1 MATCRA
7 PVSSIKSHNLSI
19 NHISIAWEHGTS
31 SSSSSSSSASSSS
44 LDSWRTR
51 VAPGP
56 WGVLALTASDDC
68 TVSMWLVD
76 VTKAGLGVDGSGNKD
91 RDLALESGK
100 GEGESSSSMA
110 GRYGGSPMVH
120 IRRFVFSS
128 PIQRCFFD
136 EKLRGGRGGRGGR
149 VGSGGSGVESD
160 SIIRDPSSSLH
171 SLHCADR
178 MVVGSWGSTLHVVE
192 CGIPNGLNMDIDT
205 RKKVAVGGSRDR
217 ADAGVQ
223 MMVEALLTQPL
234 SEPVNAPHDM
244 VHHIP
249 GFEAANGGRGGGGG
263 GGREVSAVVSAVVL
277 RFGLAVLGLD
287 QPLTPYA
294 PMQRGG
300 RRGVGAEKGDDEG
313 GGVKIRFKIL
323 S

>member
-1 MATCRA
+1 MAGVGGVGGAGEFSFVPRSFLVCGFEGGQLEVWAVPLPASPSAAGGRGGRGGGRMATCRA

-136 EKLRGGRGGRGGR
+136 EKLRGGRGG
-149 VGSGGSGVESD
+149 SGVESD

-178 MVVGSWGSTLHVVE
+178 MVVGSWGSTLHVV
-192 CGIPNGLNMDIDT
+192 GIVT
-205 RKKVAVGGSRDR
+205 
-217 ADAGVQ
+217 
-223 MMVEALLTQPL
+223 
-234 SEPVNAPHDM
+234 
-244 VHHIP
+244 P
-249 GFEAANGGRGGGGG
+249 GR
-263 GGREVSAVVSAVVL
+263 
-277 RFGLAVLGLD
+277 
-287 QPLTPYA
+287 
-294 PMQRGG
+294 
-300 RRGVGAEKGDDEG
+300 
-313 GGVKIRFKIL
+313 
-323 S
+323 